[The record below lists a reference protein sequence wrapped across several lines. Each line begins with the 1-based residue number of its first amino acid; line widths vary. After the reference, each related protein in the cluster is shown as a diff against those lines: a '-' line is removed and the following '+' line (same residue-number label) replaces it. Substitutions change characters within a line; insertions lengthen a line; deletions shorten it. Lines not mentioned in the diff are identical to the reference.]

1 MKRKRNDR
9 PTWGTLHSALL
20 SLYLNTKCGC
30 GGRACEQCRAAVEEA
45 VFALGKH
52 VKAK

>member
-1 MKRKRNDR
+1 MAEEMY
-9 PTWGTLHSALL
+9 G
-20 SLYLNTKCGC
+20 LYG
-30 GGRACEQCRAAVEEA
+30 AEQLVDCLDKLIERVLDDAVEEA